1 MAEVVWVLTE
11 GHAVHML
18 EHGVDGASI
27 VIVVE
32 MEHWAFGDGELRAQT
47 ALEEGRP

>member
-1 MAEVVWVLTE
+1 MGKVVWVLIE

-18 EHGVDGASI
+18 EHGVDGAGI